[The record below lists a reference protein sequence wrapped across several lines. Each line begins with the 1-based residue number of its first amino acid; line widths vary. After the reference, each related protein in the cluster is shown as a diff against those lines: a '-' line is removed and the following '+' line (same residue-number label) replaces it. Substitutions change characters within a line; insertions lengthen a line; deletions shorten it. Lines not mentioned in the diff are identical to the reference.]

1 MFGSMSPGSPTITSR
16 SNPRIVEVSRLR
28 ERRQRE
34 RTGLTLIDGT
44 RELLRAL
51 QSGAEVE
58 TLYVLENG
66 TDGPDSPYDG
76 RDGALEAVRREAK
89 ARGAEIVTVSRP
101 VLERVAFGER
111 AEGVVGVARVPDLA
125 LDRISLPENA
135 LVVVIESVEKPG
147 NLGAVLRSADAVG
160 AAGLVAADARTDIF
174 NPNVIRAS
182 LGTVFSV
189 PVASG
194 STPETIAWLRE
205 HGLGIVTARV
215 DAAALYSD
223 LDLRGPLA
231 IVLGSEAH
239 GLSDSWRGDDV
250 TAAHLPMHGAAD
262 SLNVSTT
269 AAVLLYEAT
278 RQRGLQE
285 RSI

>member
-1 MFGSMSPGSPTITSR
+1 MCSSD
-16 SNPRIVEVSRLR
+16 L
-28 ERRQRE
+28 
-34 RTGLTLIDGT
+34 
-44 RELLRAL
+44 
-51 QSGAEVE
+51 
-58 TLYVLENG
+58 
-66 TDGPDSPYDG
+66 
-76 RDGALEAVRREAK
+76 
-89 ARGAEIVTVSRP
+89 
-101 VLERVAFGER
+101 
-111 AEGVVGVARVPDLA
+111 RVPDLA

>member
-1 MFGSMSPGSPTITSR
+1 MLGSMSPSSSTITSR
-16 SNPRIVEVSRLR
+16 SNPRIVNAARLR

-51 QSGAEVE
+51 QSGVDVE
-58 TLYVLENG
+58 TVYVLENG
-66 TDGPDSPYDG
+66 TDDPDSPDDG
-76 RDGALEAVRREAK
+76 RDGALEAVRREAE

-101 VLERVAFGER
+101 VLERLAFGDR
-111 AEGVVGVARVPDLA
+111 TEGVVAVARVPDLA
-125 LDRISLPENA
+125 LDRISLPGNA

-160 AAGLVAADARTDIF
+160 AAALVAADARTDIF

-182 LGTVFSV
+182 LGTVFGV
-189 PVASG
+189 PVATG

-205 HGLGIVTARV
+205 HHLAIVTARV
-215 DAAALYSD
+215 DATALFSD

-239 GLSDSWRGDDV
+239 GLSDLWRGDDV
-250 TAAHLPMHGAAD
+250 TAAHLPMRGAAD
-262 SLNVSTT
+262 SLNVSTA
-269 AAVLLYEAT
+269 AAVLLFEAT
-278 RQRGLQE
+278 RQRGLQG
-285 RSI
+285 RSM